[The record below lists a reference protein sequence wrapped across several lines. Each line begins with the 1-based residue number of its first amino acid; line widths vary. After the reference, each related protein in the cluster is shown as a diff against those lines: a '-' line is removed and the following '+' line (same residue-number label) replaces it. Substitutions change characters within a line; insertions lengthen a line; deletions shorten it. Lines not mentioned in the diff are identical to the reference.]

1 MSDTTVMNEP
11 TERLEASRSFLKRAG
26 KMLIGGQWV
35 DAVSGKTFKTINPA
49 TGDLLTEV
57 AEGDKADVDRAVAAA
72 RNAFENPAWNN
83 MMPTDRERLI
93 RRFIALIEDN
103 IDELAELE
111 TLDCGKPIG
120 ASRYVDLPLTIDTL
134 YYYAGFSTKIEG
146 EVLPHGVSYTP
157 DDRYFAYT
165 RREPVGVVG
174 MIVPW
179 NFPLLL
185 LAMKLGP
192 ALAVGCTCVIK
203 PAEDTPLTTLRLAE
217 LAQEAGIPDGVINV
231 VPGYG
236 ETAGAAIANHP
247 DVDKCAFTGSTEVG
261 KSIVNAASGNLK
273 RLSLELGGK
282 APNIVLPDA
291 DLEAAI
297 DGATMAIYTNQGEIC
312 CAGSRLYVHQSIF
325 DQVIEGIVD
334 RARNTKVG
342 PGLNPA
348 SEMGPLINQ
357 AQLDRVCNYVDGGRD
372 EGAEVLI
379 GGDKRD
385 GSGFFYEPTVMVNT
399 NHDMRVVKE
408 EIFGPVLSAMPYDS
422 LDDVINNANDTIYG
436 LSAGIWTRDIS
447 KAHQVAARLKAGTV
461 WVNCFHI
468 FDVTQPFGGYKQSGW
483 GREWGKT
490 AMEHYTEVK
499 SVCIKM

>member
-1 MSDTTVMNEP
+1 MSDATEINEP
-11 TERLEASRSFLKRAG
+11 IERLEATQSFLQRAG

-35 DAVSGKTFKTINPA
+35 DSASGKKFKTINPA
-49 TGDLLTEV
+49 TGDQLAEV
-57 AEGDKADVDRAVAAA
+57 AEGDKEDVNRAVAAA
-72 RNAFENPAWNN
+72 RGAFENPAWRN

-103 IDELAELE
+103 IDELSELE

-134 YYYAGFSTKIEG
+134 YYYAGFSTKLEG
-146 EVLPHGVSYTP
+146 DVLPHGCSYTP
-157 DDRYFAYT
+157 EDRYFAYT
-165 RREPVGVVG
+165 QREPVGVVG
-174 MIVPW
+174 MIIPW

-185 LAMKLGP
+185 LSMKLGP
-192 ALAVGCTCVIK
+192 ALATGCTCVIK
-203 PAEDTPLTTLRLAE
+203 PAEDTPLSTLRLAE
-217 LAQEAGIPDGVINV
+217 LAQEAGLPDGVINV

-282 APNIVLPDA
+282 APNLVLEDA
-291 DLEAAI
+291 DIEAAI
-297 DGATMAIYTNQGEIC
+297 AGATMAIYTNQGEIC
-312 CAGSRLYVHQSIF
+312 CAGSRLYVHRSIF

-334 RARNTKVG
+334 NASKTKLG

-357 AQLDRVCNYVDGGRD
+357 AQLDRVCNYVDGGRS
-372 EGAEVLI
+372 EGAEILV
-379 GGDKRD
+379 GGGQKS
-385 GSGFFYEPTVMVNT
+385 GKGFFYEPTVMVNT
-399 NHDMRVVKE
+399 KPDMRVVKE
-408 EIFGPVLSAMPYDS
+408 EIFGPVLTAMPFDS
-422 LDDVINNANDTIYG
+422 LDDVIKDANDTIYG
-436 LSAGIWTRDIS
+436 LSAGIWTRDVS
-447 KAHQVAARLKAGTV
+447 KAHQVAAQLNAGTV

-483 GREWGKT
+483 GREWGRS
-490 AMEHYTEVK
+490 AVEHYTEVK

>member
-1 MSDTTVMNEP
+1 
-11 TERLEASRSFLKRAG
+11 
-26 KMLIGGQWV
+26 
-35 DAVSGKTFKTINPA
+35 
-49 TGDLLTEV
+49 
-57 AEGDKADVDRAVAAA
+57 
-72 RNAFENPAWNN
+72 

-103 IDELAELE
+103 IDELSELE

-134 YYYAGFSTKIEG
+134 YYYAGFSTKLEG
-146 EVLPHGVSYTP
+146 DVLPHGCSYTP
-157 DDRYFAYT
+157 EDRYFAYT
-165 RREPVGVVG
+165 QREPVGVVG
-174 MIVPW
+174 MIIPW

-185 LAMKLGP
+185 LSMKLGP
-192 ALAVGCTCVIK
+192 ALATGCTCVIK
-203 PAEDTPLTTLRLAE
+203 PAEDTPLSTLRLAE
-217 LAQEAGIPDGVINV
+217 LAQEAGLPDGVINV

-282 APNIVLPDA
+282 APNLVLEDA
-291 DLEAAI
+291 DIEAAI
-297 DGATMAIYTNQGEIC
+297 AGATMAIYTNQGEIC
-312 CAGSRLYVHQSIF
+312 CAGSRLYVHRSIF

-334 RARNTKVG
+334 NASKTKVG

-357 AQLDRVCNYVDGGRD
+357 AQLDRVCNYVDGGRS
-372 EGAEVLI
+372 EGAEILV
-379 GGDKRD
+379 GGGQKS
-385 GSGFFYEPTVMVNT
+385 GKGFFYEPTVMVNT
-399 NHDMRVVKE
+399 KPDMRVVKE
-408 EIFGPVLSAMPYDS
+408 EIFGPVLTAMPFDS
-422 LDDVINNANDTIYG
+422 LDDVIKDANDTIYG
-436 LSAGIWTRDIS
+436 LSAGIWTRDVS
-447 KAHQVAARLKAGTV
+447 KAHQVAAQLNAGTV

-483 GREWGKT
+483 GREWGRS
-490 AMEHYTEVK
+490 AVEHYTEVK

>member
-1 MSDTTVMNEP
+1 MSDATEINEP
-11 TERLEASRSFLKRAG
+11 TERLEATQSFLQRAG

-35 DAVSGKTFKTINPA
+35 DSASGKKFKTINPA
-49 TGDLLTEV
+49 TGDQLAEV
-57 AEGDKADVDRAVAAA
+57 AEGDKEDVNRAVAAA
-72 RNAFENPAWNN
+72 RGAFENPAWRN

-103 IDELAELE
+103 IDELSELE

-134 YYYAGFSTKIEG
+134 YYYAGFSTNLEG
-146 EVLPHGVSYTP
+146 DVLPHGCSYTP
-157 DDRYFAYT
+157 EDRYFAYT
-165 RREPVGVVG
+165 QREPVGVVG
-174 MIVPW
+174 MIIPW

-185 LAMKLGP
+185 LSMKLGP
-192 ALAVGCTCVIK
+192 ALATGCTCVIK
-203 PAEDTPLTTLRLAE
+203 PAEDTPLSTLRLAE
-217 LAQEAGIPDGVINV
+217 LAQEAGLPDGVINV

-282 APNIVLPDA
+282 APNLVLEDA
-291 DLEAAI
+291 DIEAAI
-297 DGATMAIYTNQGEIC
+297 AGATMAIYTNQGEIC
-312 CAGSRLYVHQSIF
+312 CAGSRLYVHRSIF

-334 RARNTKVG
+334 NASKTKVG

-357 AQLDRVCNYVDGGRD
+357 AQLDRVCNYVDGGRS
-372 EGAEVLI
+372 EGAEILV
-379 GGDKRD
+379 GGGQKS
-385 GSGFFYEPTVMVNT
+385 GKGFFYEPTVMVNT
-399 NHDMRVVKE
+399 KPDMRVVKE
-408 EIFGPVLSAMPYDS
+408 EIFGPVLTAMPFDS
-422 LDDVINNANDTIYG
+422 LDDVIKDANDTIYG
-436 LSAGIWTRDIS
+436 LSAGIWTRDVS
-447 KAHQVAARLKAGTV
+447 KAHQVAAQLNAGTV

-483 GREWGKT
+483 GREWGRS
-490 AMEHYTEVK
+490 AVEHYTEVK

>member
-1 MSDTTVMNEP
+1 MSDATEINEP
-11 TERLEASRSFLKRAG
+11 IERLEATQSFLQRAG

-35 DAVSGKTFKTINPA
+35 DSASGKKFKTINPA
-49 TGDLLTEV
+49 TGDQLAEV
-57 AEGDKADVDRAVAAA
+57 AEGDKEDVNRAVAAA
-72 RNAFENPAWNN
+72 RGAFENPAWRN

-103 IDELAELE
+103 IDELSELE

-134 YYYAGFSTKIEG
+134 YYYAGFSTKLEG
-146 EVLPHGVSYTP
+146 DVLPHGCSYTP
-157 DDRYFAYT
+157 EDRYFAYT
-165 RREPVGVVG
+165 QREPVGVVG
-174 MIVPW
+174 MIIPW

-185 LAMKLGP
+185 LSMKLGP
-192 ALAVGCTCVIK
+192 ALATGCTCGIK
-203 PAEDTPLTTLRLAE
+203 PAEDTPLSTLRLAE
-217 LAQEAGIPDGVINV
+217 LAQEAGLPDGVINV

-282 APNIVLPDA
+282 APNLVLEDA
-291 DLEAAI
+291 DIEAAI
-297 DGATMAIYTNQGEIC
+297 AGATMAIYTNQGEIC
-312 CAGSRLYVHQSIF
+312 CAGSRLYVHRSIF

-334 RARNTKVG
+334 NASKTKVG

-357 AQLDRVCNYVDGGRD
+357 AQLDRVCNYVDGGRS
-372 EGAEVLI
+372 EGAEILV
-379 GGDKRD
+379 GGGQKS
-385 GSGFFYEPTVMVNT
+385 GKGFFYEPTVMVNT
-399 NHDMRVVKE
+399 KPDMRVVKE
-408 EIFGPVLSAMPYDS
+408 EIFGPVLTAMPFDS
-422 LDDVINNANDTIYG
+422 LDDVIKDANDTIYG
-436 LSAGIWTRDIS
+436 LSAGIWTRDVS
-447 KAHQVAARLKAGTV
+447 KAHQVAAQLNAGTV

-483 GREWGKT
+483 GREWGRS
-490 AMEHYTEVK
+490 AVEHYTEVK

>member
-1 MSDTTVMNEP
+1 MSDATEINEP
-11 TERLEASRSFLKRAG
+11 IERLEATQSFLQRAG

-35 DAVSGKTFKTINPA
+35 DSASGKKFKTINPA
-49 TGDLLTEV
+49 TGDQLAEV
-57 AEGDKADVDRAVAAA
+57 AEGDKEDVNRAVAAA
-72 RNAFENPAWNN
+72 RGAFENPAWRN

-103 IDELAELE
+103 IDELSELE

-134 YYYAGFSTKIEG
+134 YYYAGFSTKLEG
-146 EVLPHGVSYTP
+146 DVLPHGCSYTP
-157 DDRYFAYT
+157 EDRYFAYT
-165 RREPVGVVG
+165 QREPVGVVG
-174 MIVPW
+174 MIIPW

-185 LAMKLGP
+185 LSMKLGP
-192 ALAVGCTCVIK
+192 ALATGCTCVIK
-203 PAEDTPLTTLRLAE
+203 PAEDTPLSTLRLAE
-217 LAQEAGIPDGVINV
+217 LAQEAGLPDGVINV

-282 APNIVLPDA
+282 APNLVLEDA
-291 DLEAAI
+291 DIEAAI
-297 DGATMAIYTNQGEIC
+297 AGATMAIYTNQGEIC
-312 CAGSRLYVHQSIF
+312 CAGSRLYVHRSIF

-334 RARNTKVG
+334 NASKTKVG

-357 AQLDRVCNYVDGGRD
+357 AQLDRVCNYVDGGRS
-372 EGAEVLI
+372 EGAEILV
-379 GGDKRD
+379 GGGQKS
-385 GSGFFYEPTVMVNT
+385 GKGFFYEPTVMVNT
-399 NHDMRVVKE
+399 KPDMRVVKE
-408 EIFGPVLSAMPYDS
+408 EIFGPVLTAMPFDS
-422 LDDVINNANDTIYG
+422 LDDVIKDANDTIYG
-436 LSAGIWTRDIS
+436 LSAGIWTRDVS
-447 KAHQVAARLKAGTV
+447 KAHQVAAQLNAGTV

-483 GREWGKT
+483 GREWGRS
-490 AMEHYTEVK
+490 AVEHYTEVK